1 MAMALF
7 RTQVLRSPATD
18 QSDINVMAILESAIL
33 DMIAMERKNEIIDRP
48 LIRAC
53 ICMLEELYE
62 TFQEEESSKLYLTSF
77 EPKFLESSRVFYN
90 REGQDLVANA
100 DAGTFCRHARKRL
113 REEDERCQQTLSTL
127 TDQKIKSVVDKELIG
142 AHIRDV
148 INMEGTGVKHMLDND
163 RLEDLSNVFDLNSR
177 VDPKKAALKDAVQ
190 KRIVSLGSEI
200 NNMGSGAVVPPPNN
214 ASDQAKKEE
223 GEKDRNVNQ
232 QTASAI
238 KWVEDVL
245 TLKTKYDRIWEE
257 AFKKDSNMEKA
268 LEYSFQEFINAN
280 PRSSEHL
287 SLYLDEYLK
296 KGAKGKTDLEV
307 DANLDKGILLL
318 QYIQDKDHFENYYK
332 KHLSK
337 RLLQRK
343 SASMDIER
351 QMISKMKMKVGN
363 TFTQRLESMF
373 KDMALSEDLT
383 KQYKTHV
390 AELGDP
396 DTTRIDL
403 EASILTT
410 TMWPVDSMVRR
421 NEDGSTKTACIY
433 PPVVENARK
442 RFEHFYLKK
451 HSGRTLSW
459 QPQLGS
465 ADIRATFTK
474 PDGKTKRHELNVSTY
489 AMVILLLFNDL
500 PADQCLSYEEIQA
513 RTSIPENE
521 LCRNLQSLAV
531 VPKTRILKKDPMS
544 KDIKPGDKFYFN
556 ESFTSP
562 YMKVKVGVVS
572 NAGSKAENSDER
584 RATKRKADEER
595 GTTIEAAIVRIMKWV
610 AFYFDFYRGY

>member
-1 MAMALF
+1 MALF
-7 RTQVLRSPATD
+7 RTQVLGSPATD
-18 QSDINVMAILESAIL
+18 QSDVNVMEVLESVIL
-33 DMIAMERKNEIIDRP
+33 DMIAMERNNEVIDRP

-53 ICMLEELYE
+53 THMLEGLYE
-62 TFQEEESSKLYLTSF
+62 TYQEEESSRLYLTSF

-90 REGQDLVANA
+90 NEGQALVTNA

-113 REEDERCQQTLSTL
+113 REEDERCKQTLSTS
-127 TDQKIKSVVDKELIG
+127 TDQKIKTVVNEELIG

-148 INMEGTGVKHMLDND
+148 VNMEGTGVKHMLDND
-163 RLEDLSNVFDLNSR
+163 RMEDLSNVFDLNSR

-190 KRIVSLGSEI
+190 KRIVSIGSEI
-200 NNMGSGAVVPPPNN
+200 NNNNYSATAQPSTDGSGQEKQQEA
-214 ASDQAKKEE
+214 
-223 GEKDRNVNQ
+223 EKDRTINQ

-238 KWVEDVL
+238 KWVDEVL
-245 TLKTKYDRIWEE
+245 SLKAKYERIWEQ
-257 AFKKDSNMEKA
+257 AFRKDSGLEKA
-268 LEYSFQEFINAN
+268 LEYSFQEFINVN
-280 PRSSEHL
+280 HRSSEHL

-296 KGAKGKTDLEV
+296 KGAKGKTESEV

-343 SASMDIER
+343 SASMDNER

-383 KQYKTHV
+383 KQYKAHV
-390 AELGDP
+390 ADLGDP
-396 DTTRIDL
+396 DTARIDL

-421 NEDGSTKTACIY
+421 NEDGSAKTSCVY
-433 PPVVENARK
+433 PAAIENVRK
-442 RFEHFYLKK
+442 RFEHFYLMK
-451 HSGRTLSW
+451 HSGRILSW

-465 ADIRATFTK
+465 ADIRATFTR
-474 PDGKTKRHELNVSTY
+474 PDGKIKRHELNVSTY

-500 PADQCLSYEEIQA
+500 PADQFLTYEEIQA
-513 RTSIPENE
+513 RTSIAENE

-531 VPKTRILKKDPMS
+531 VPKTRILRKEPMS
-544 KDIKPGDKFYFN
+544 KEIKAGDKFYFN
-556 ESFTSP
+556 ESFTST
-562 YMKVKVGVVS
+562 YLKVKVGVVS
-572 NAGSKAENSDER
+572 NAGSKAENTDER
-584 RATKRKADEER
+584 RVTKRKADEER
-595 GTTIEAAIVRIMKWV
+595 GLTIDAAVVRIMK
-610 AFYFDFYRGY
+610 

>member
-1 MAMALF
+1 MALF
-7 RTQVLRSPATD
+7 RTQVLGSPAID
-18 QSDINVMAILESAIL
+18 QSDVKVMAILESIIL
-33 DMIAMERKNEIIDRP
+33 DMIAVERDNEVIDRP

-53 ICMLEELYE
+53 IYMLEGLYE
-62 TFQEEESSKLYLTSF
+62 TYQEEESSKLYLTSF

-90 REGQDLVANA
+90 KEGQDLVTNA

-113 REEDERCQQTLSTL
+113 REEDERCQQTLSIL
-127 TDQKIKSVVDKELIG
+127 TEPKIKSVVDKELIG

-148 INMEGTGVKHMLDND
+148 INMEGTGVRHMLDNE
-163 RLEDLSNVFDLNSR
+163 RMEDLSNVFDLNSR
-177 VDPKKAALKDAVQ
+177 VDPKKSALKDAVQ
-190 KRIVSLGSEI
+190 KRIISLGSEI
-200 NNMGSGAVVPPPNN
+200 NNSNSSTTANGSE
-214 ASDQAKKEE
+214 QARKED
-223 GEKDRNVNQ
+223 GQKSAPEKNVNQ
-232 QTASAI
+232 QTVSAI
-238 KWVEDVL
+238 KWVDDVL
-245 TLKTKYDRIWEE
+245 KLKAKYDRIWEE
-257 AFKKDSNMEKA
+257 AFKTDSNMEKA

-280 PRSSEHL
+280 QRSSEHL

-296 KGAKGKTDLEV
+296 KGAKGKTDAEV

-318 QYIQDKDHFENYYK
+318 QYIQDKDHFESYYK

-337 RLLQRK
+337 RLLQKK

-383 KQYKTHV
+383 KQYKAHV
-390 AELGDP
+390 ADLGDL

-403 EASILTT
+403 EPSILTT

-433 PPVVENARK
+433 PPAVENARK

-465 ADIRATFTK
+465 ADIRMTFTK
-474 PDGKTKRHELNVSTY
+474 PNGKPQRHELNVSTY

-500 PADQCLSYEEIQA
+500 PADQCLTYEEIQA
-513 RTSIPENE
+513 RTSIADNE
-521 LCRNLQSLAV
+521 LGRNLQSLAV
-531 VPKTRILKKDPMS
+531 APKTRVLRKEPMS
-544 KDIKPGDKFYFN
+544 KDVKPGDRFYFN
-556 ESFTSP
+556 DNFTSQ
-562 YMKVKVGVVS
+562 YLKVKIGVVS

-584 RATKRKADEER
+584 RVTKRKADEER
-595 GTTIEAAIVRIMKWV
+595 GTTIEAAVVRIMK
-610 AFYFDFYRGY
+610 